1 MSAVATTL
9 RFGLKYRRYDGKSRG
24 QSHRTSSNMAVVI
37 GGRMPAYHDGQP
49 IRDKVSMVL
58 RGPDGKIKDVR
69 EIDAQKETDAQEE
82 TDDRNN

>member
-1 MSAVATTL
+1 
-9 RFGLKYRRYDGKSRG
+9 
-24 QSHRTSSNMAVVI
+24 
-37 GGRMPAYHDGQP
+37 MPAYHDGQP